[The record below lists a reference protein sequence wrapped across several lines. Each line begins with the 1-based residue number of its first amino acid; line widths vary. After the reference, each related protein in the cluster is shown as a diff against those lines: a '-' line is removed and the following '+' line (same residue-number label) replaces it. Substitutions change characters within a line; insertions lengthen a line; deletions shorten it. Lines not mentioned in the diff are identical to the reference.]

1 MTLSAHLSNP
11 PLAHVVPLEQP
22 FIQTSR
28 LSLSALQS
36 DSSLKPLSLDGDS
49 QLAGLY
55 ANSLRTQCDKPW
67 FIGSEPIGPIPPDST
82 FGQWRQ
88 HLGALLQSPD
98 FKDWAQTNRIDLSKP
113 ISLFPERG
121 NTPGFAALRVKPLAG
136 ARSQSVAP
144 KYFGSFV
151 GDRSHALPL
160 SWPLIMQAAA
170 VLANGQTYIVAPRDD
185 MAQVKDVA
193 AFYGETLPTTVD
205 AANDGAARLE
215 QQKAFTGSA
224 HLNHEDALENQKTEM
239 ADINNRHTFSD
250 QIINRVLAAFVPLYR
265 DAQEK
270 AQLPPD
276 AVGYMSP
283 DQFEARVKSDLEQ
296 LLGVITLPIDPHSSY
311 HRDQGLTA
319 GGTVSLKRFIEDNGW
334 MMPTTL
340 AELRNLTIST
350 TAASPL
356 SPPHGNLGGA
366 LSWPIPPS
374 HQAQLSSYKPL
385 AMLPGAK
392 YGLFRQLTSKL
403 ALDQSTLA
411 QPRRVIENIINSA
424 EGQRVGKSLEANFA
438 GFPTETSVAD
448 WLLTALQLSLDQET
462 LLDRSGAP
470 SRNKVAGFDL
480 AHSEHFGKHP
490 STVVTALSD
499 HLEDKQKAT
508 SELAPVAAHLL
519 LSRRAPAYL
528 VKDIPAGVT
537 CGSHSWVSLEVA
549 VARLEAKAPGSTA
562 LMTYAQ
568 VINLAERAPLTIE
581 ERVVAASAQQFALMD
596 WGIANG
602 VIAANPKDE
611 YTALQMDGVRA
622 AYNAQLEAL
631 SAGSQAFSREMPT
644 RRALALKALKEAF
657 GEGIDFE
664 KQCLEAMTKDRDD
677 VGPHSV
683 VDIYMNGGFTGAL
696 GRGWTSNDPSVPVD
710 RLNVVKDLP
719 DINDVFGKAFA
730 VYRAQ
735 MEKALGAQVKHLIAT
750 LPLEDRKNIEH
761 GKLDTFK
768 QVRVSTDSFG
778 GTKRDTLTNRTGL
791 LIRTERQG
799 VVSVYE
805 INLEKNTLTQRDD
818 LKSVVPGALV
828 TEHRAGISST
838 EYPKVLPKENH
849 AATVNDETVSDSIPN
864 SFTSDRSAYIADAL
878 VTHADLG
885 SFEHQAKGQTTFDT
899 RQPWYK
905 HASAFVVN
913 FLPVYPAIKSFQAG
927 DIGAGIVDLAFDAFG
942 FMVGLGA
949 AAKAAKG
956 VQAGVSSVNT
966 LGRLTKVFGS
976 AAMSALNPLD
986 AFANLVALPL
996 KGLQKGA
1003 VGGYKLLAG
1012 STDSYDLL
1020 KAGKNVDA
1028 SSYGTFKFNNDFM
1041 EGPAVLKQDKWYA
1054 YSPITQQPYGP
1065 PLKDFLPAARIEVDH
1080 FGAWTRASDPT
1091 RLIDKDLV
1099 KQWKRIVG
1107 EHRNGPEKTKF
1118 DDGYTLG
1125 NPKIVEK
1132 LSSTSSIED
1141 IMRLATEQ
1149 GMTAEQIGVLV
1160 RRYDDIAYR
1169 IGKSRSTRFINS
1181 IEPRFGNVMPMPQV
1195 VYFSQT
1201 AQLSD
1206 GQCAAL
1212 SRAMATA
1219 MAQGKEATVIKNLYT
1234 AAAFPADPASRRFI
1248 ERLRKLQD
1256 QVGGETSFHARM
1268 PLRQLSYQNM
1278 VKELDAATASKSL
1291 MIDSPRHAMAA
1302 GVRIENG
1309 QKSFYFYDPNLGV
1322 ATFQSADAMEAGL
1335 KKVFHDKKLGQH
1347 YKTHSTDPNKLEFKV
1362 FDHDDAW
1369 QAKNSVFSADFK
1381 KLYEDPI
1388 IPSGVP
1394 RSLSHLE
1401 LKKNWE
1407 ILHTHPDN
1415 QSLICYRAALRVGQA
1430 EKTLSTKVHDAV
1442 VARADPLAATN
1453 YSPSYLDIMGIK
1465 PDSLKTTFNAA
1476 DITESGLI
1484 NFKHA
1489 YEGGG
1494 FGHTVYVQKTKNNE
1508 LFLFNTN
1515 SLDLDVAMTRNGNP
1529 PQISGGMTVY
1539 NLDNANGKGLQAF
1552 LDGFDGK
1559 PGWQFAFTP
1568 SSVLNANVQK
1578 LTP

>member
-1 MTLSAHLSNP
+1 MTLSAHLSTPSLAHFVPLAP
-11 PLAHVVPLEQP
+11 PL
-22 FIQTSR
+22 IQAPR
-28 LSLSALQS
+28 LSLSALQTDAS
-36 DSSLKPLSLDGDS
+36 VQPPSVDGDR
-49 QLAGLY
+49 QLAELY
-55 ANSLRTQCDKPW
+55 VNSLRTHSDKPW
-67 FIGSEPIGPIPPDST
+67 SIGDQPIGPIPPDST

-88 HLGALLQSPD
+88 QLSALLQSPD
-98 FKDWAQTNRIDLSKP
+98 LKDWAQKNRIDLSKP
-113 ISLFPERG
+113 FSLFPPQG

-136 ARSQSVAP
+136 ARSQSVTS

-160 SWPLIMQAAA
+160 SWSLIMQAAA
-170 VLANGQTYIVAPRDD
+170 VLANGQTYIVAPRGD
-185 MAQVKDVA
+185 MAQVKEVA
-193 AFYGETLPTTVD
+193 AFYGEALPTTVD
-205 AANDGAARLE
+205 AANDRAAQLE
-215 QQKAFTGSA
+215 QQNVFAGSA
-224 HLNHEDALENQKTEM
+224 HLNHGDALEHQKTQM
-239 ADINNRHTFSD
+239 ADVNNRHTFSN
-250 QIINRVLAAFVPLYR
+250 QIINRVLAAFVALYL

-270 AQLPPD
+270 AQLPPGS
-276 AVGYMSP
+276 VGYISP
-283 DQFEARVKSDLEQ
+283 DQFKARVKNDLEQ
-296 LLGVITLPIDPHSSY
+296 LLGVITLPIDPHSPY
-311 HRDQGLTA
+311 YRDQGLAAA
-319 GGTVSLKRFIEDNGW
+319 GSASLKRFIEDNGW

-340 AELRNLTIST
+340 AELRNLATST
-350 TAASPL
+350 TAAAPL

-366 LSWPIPPS
+366 LSWPLPPS
-374 HQAQLSSYKPL
+374 HQDQLSSYQPL

-403 ALDQSTLA
+403 VLDRSTLA
-411 QPRRVIENIINSA
+411 QPRRVIESIINST
-424 EGQRVGKSLEANFA
+424 EGQRVGTSLEAKFA
-438 GFPTETSVAD
+438 GLSSETSVAD

-480 AHSEHFGKHP
+480 AHSEHVGKHP

-508 SELAPVAAHLL
+508 AELAPVAAYLL

-568 VINLAERAPLTIE
+568 VITLAERAPITVE
-581 ERVVAASAQQFALMD
+581 DRMVAASAQQAALMD

-602 VIAANPKDE
+602 VITANAKDE
-611 YTALQMDGVRA
+611 YAALQMDSVRT
-622 AYNAQLEAL
+622 AYNAQLEEL
-631 SAGSQAFSREMPT
+631 SAGSQAFSREMPA
-644 RRALALKALKEAF
+644 RRALALGALKKAF

-664 KQCLEAMTKDRDD
+664 KQSLEAVAKGRDD

-696 GRGWTSNDPSVPVD
+696 GRGWTSNDPSVPIN

-719 DINDVFGKAFA
+719 DINVVFAKAFA
-730 VYRAQ
+730 VYAAQ
-735 MEKALGAQVKHLIAT
+735 MEKAMGAQVKHLIAT
-750 LPLEDRKNIEH
+750 LPLEARKNIEQ
-761 GKLDTFK
+761 GTLETFK
-768 QVRVSTDSFG
+768 QVQVSTDNYG
-778 GTKRDTLTNRTGL
+778 ETKRRTLTNRTGL

-799 VVSVYE
+799 VVTVYE
-805 INLEKNTLTQRDD
+805 INLEKNTLSRRDD
-818 LKSVVPGALV
+818 LKNVVPGAMV
-828 TEHRAGISST
+828 APYRAGFSVS
-838 EYPKVLPKENH
+838 EYPRVLPKKNH
-849 AATVNDETVSDSIPN
+849 AATVKDETASDSIPN
-864 SFTSDRSAYIADAL
+864 SFNSDRTAYIADAL
-878 VTHADLG
+878 VSHADIR
-885 SFEHQAKGQTTFDT
+885 SFENQARGQTTFDT
-899 RQPWYK
+899 RLPWYK

-913 FLPVYPAIKSFQAG
+913 FLPLYPAIKSFQAG

-956 VQAGVSSVNT
+956 VQAGVSSLNT
-966 LGRLTKVFGS
+966 LGRLTKVFGRT
-976 AAMSALNPLD
+976 AMSTLNPLD

-1012 STDSYDLL
+1012 STDSYELL

-1028 SSYGTFKFNNDFM
+1028 SSYGTFKFNNDFI

-1054 YSPITQQPYGP
+1054 YNPITQQPYGS

-1091 RLIDKDLV
+1091 RRIDEAMV
-1099 KQWKRIVG
+1099 NNWKRVVG
-1107 EHRNGPEKTKF
+1107 EYRSGPEKTRF

-1125 NPKIVEK
+1125 DPKIVEK

-1141 IMRLATEQ
+1141 IMRLATKR

-1160 RRYDDIAYR
+1160 RRYDDIAYGV
-1169 IGKSRSTRFINS
+1169 GKSRSTRFINR
-1181 IEPRFGNVMPMPQV
+1181 IEPRFGNVVPVPQV

-1219 MAQGKEATVIKNLYT
+1219 MAHGKEKTLIKNLYT

-1248 ERLRKLQD
+1248 ERLRKLQA
-1256 QVGGETSFHARM
+1256 QVGGETSFHAGM
-1268 PLRQLSYQNM
+1268 PIRQVSYQNM

-1291 MIDSPRHAMAA
+1291 MIDSPNHAMAA

-1309 QKSFYFYDPNLGV
+1309 QKNFYFYDPNLGV
-1322 ATFQSADAMEAGL
+1322 ATFPSADAMEAGL
-1335 KKVFHDKKLGQH
+1335 KKVFHDKKLGPH
-1347 YKTHSTDPNKLEFKV
+1347 YKTHSTDANKLEFKV

-1369 QAKNSVFSADFK
+1369 QARNSVFSADFK
-1381 KLYEDPI
+1381 TLYEDPI

-1407 ILHTHPDN
+1407 VLHTHPAN
-1415 QSLICYRAALRVGQA
+1415 KGLICYRAALRVGQA
-1430 EKTLSTKVHDAV
+1430 ERTLSTKVYDAV
-1442 VARADPLAATN
+1442 LARMDTLAATN

-1465 PDSLKTTFNAA
+1465 PDNLKTTFNAA
-1476 DITESGLI
+1476 DIKESGLI

-1489 YEGGG
+1489 NDGGD
-1494 FGHTVYVQKTKNNE
+1494 FGHTVYVQKTKHNE

-1515 SLDLDVAMTRNGNP
+1515 SPDLDVAMIRHGNP
-1529 PQISGGMTVY
+1529 PQVSGGMTVY
-1539 NLDNANGKGLQAF
+1539 HLDKANGKGLQAF

-1559 PGWQFAFTP
+1559 QGWQFAFTP
-1568 SSVLNANVQK
+1568 ASVLNANVQK
-1578 LTP
+1578 LSH

>member
-1 MTLSAHLSNP
+1 MTLSAQLSTP
-11 PLAHVVPLEQP
+11 SLAHFVPLEPP

-28 LSLSALQS
+28 LSLSALQTDAS
-36 DSSLKPLSLDGDS
+36 VQPPSVDGDS
-49 QLAGLY
+49 QLAQLY
-55 ANSLRTQCDKPW
+55 ANSLHSHSDKPW
-67 FIGSEPIGPIPPDST
+67 SIGDQPIGPIPPDST

-88 HLGALLQSPD
+88 QLSALLQSTD
-98 FKDWAQTNRIDLSKP
+98 FKDWAQKNRIDLSKP
-113 ISLFPERG
+113 ISLFPPQG

-136 ARSQSVAP
+136 ARNQSVTS

-160 SWPLIMQAAA
+160 SWPLIMQAAT
-170 VLANGQTYIVAPRDD
+170 VLANGQTYIAAPRND
-185 MAQVKDVA
+185 MAQVKEVA
-193 AFYGETLPTTVD
+193 AFYGEALPTTVD
-205 AANDGAARLE
+205 AANDRAAQLE
-215 QQKAFTGSA
+215 QQRVFASSA
-224 HLNHEDALENQKTEM
+224 HLNHADAFEHQKREM
-239 ADINNRHTFSD
+239 GDINNRHTFNN
-250 QIINRVLAAFVPLYR
+250 QIITRVLAAFAPIHL

-270 AQLPPD
+270 AQLPTGS
-276 AVGYMSP
+276 VGYMTP
-283 DQFEARVKSDLEQ
+283 DQLAARVKNDLETI
-296 LLGVITLPIDPHSSY
+296 LGVITLPIDPHSSY
-311 HRDQGLTA
+311 HRDQGLET
-319 GGTVSLKRFIEDNGW
+319 GSTVSLKRFVEDNGW
-334 MMPTTL
+334 MMPTNL
-340 AELRNLTIST
+340 AELRNLFSSI

-356 SPPHGNLGGA
+356 PPLHGNLGGA
-366 LSWPIPPS
+366 LSWPLPPS
-374 HQAQLSSYKPL
+374 RQDQLSSYQPL

-392 YGLFRQLTSKL
+392 YGLFRQLTSRL

-411 QPRRVIENIINSA
+411 QPRRVIESIINSA
-424 EGQRVGKSLEANFA
+424 EGQRVGTSLEAKFA
-438 GFPTETSVAD
+438 GLSTQTSVAD
-448 WLLTALQLSLDQET
+448 WLLTALQLSLDQEP

-470 SRNKVAGFDL
+470 SRNNVAGLDL
-480 AHSEHFGKHP
+480 AQSEHFGKHP

-499 HLEDKQKAT
+499 HLEGKQKAT
-508 SELAPVAAHLL
+508 AELAPVAAYLL

-537 CGSHSWVSLEVA
+537 YGSHSWVSLEVA

-568 VINLAERAPLTIE
+568 VINLAERAPITLE
-581 ERVVAASAQQFALMD
+581 ERVVAASAQNTALKD
-596 WGIANG
+596 WGVANG
-602 VIAANPKDE
+602 VICANANDE
-611 YTALQMDGVRA
+611 YSALQLDTVRA
-622 AYNAQLEAL
+622 AYNAQLKEL
-631 SAGSQAFSREMPT
+631 SAGSQAFSSAMPT
-644 RRALALKALKEAF
+644 RRALALVALKKAF

-664 KQCLEAMTKDRDD
+664 KQCLEAVTKDRDD

-696 GRGWTSNDPSVPVD
+696 GRGWTSNDPSVSID

-719 DINDVFGKAFA
+719 DINAVFAKAFA
-730 VYRAQ
+730 DYAAQ
-735 MEKALGAQVKHLIAT
+735 MDKAMGAQVKHLIAT
-750 LPLEDRKNIEH
+750 LPLEARKNIEQ
-761 GKLDTFK
+761 GTLETFK
-768 QVRVSTDSFG
+768 QVQVSTDNFG

-791 LIRTERQG
+791 LLRTERQG
-799 VVSVYE
+799 VVTVYE
-805 INLEKNTLTQRDD
+805 INLQKNTLSQRDD
-818 LKSVVPGALV
+818 LKNVVPGALV
-828 TEHRAGISST
+828 ESYRAGFSVS
-838 EYPKVLPKENH
+838 EYPKVLPKGNH
-849 AATVNDETVSDSIPN
+849 AAPVRDETASDRIPN
-864 SFTSDRSAYIADAL
+864 SFNSDRTAYIADAL
-878 VTHADLG
+878 VSHAHIR
-885 SFEHQAKGQTTFDT
+885 SFEEQARGQTAFDT
-899 RQPWYK
+899 RLPWYK

-956 VQAGVSSVNT
+956 VQAGVSSLNT
-966 LGRLTKVFGS
+966 LGRLTKVFGRT
-976 AAMSALNPLD
+976 AMSTLNPLD
-986 AFANLVALPL
+986 AFANLAALPL

-1028 SSYGTFKFNNDFM
+1028 SSYGTFKFDNGFI

-1054 YSPITQQPYGP
+1054 YNPITQQPYGP

-1080 FGAWTRASDPT
+1080 FGAWTRASAPA
-1091 RLIDKDLV
+1091 RRIDEAMVNK
-1099 KQWKRIVG
+1099 WKRVVG
-1107 EHRNGPEKTKF
+1107 EYRSGPEKTKF

-1125 NPKIVEK
+1125 DPKIVEK
-1132 LSSTSSIED
+1132 LSSTASIED
-1141 IMRLATEQ
+1141 IMRLATKQ

-1160 RRYDDIAYR
+1160 RRYDDIAYGV
-1169 IGKSRSTRFINS
+1169 GKSRSARFINS

-1206 GQCAAL
+1206 GQCAGL

-1219 MAQGKEATVIKNLYT
+1219 MAHGKEETLIKNLYT
-1234 AAAFPADPASRRFI
+1234 AAAFPADPASRKFI

-1256 QVGGETSFHARM
+1256 QVGGEASFHAGM
-1268 PLRQLSYQNM
+1268 PIRQVSYQSM

-1291 MIDSPRHAMAA
+1291 MIDSPQHAMAA

-1309 QKSFYFYDPNLGV
+1309 KKSFYFYDPNLGV
-1322 ATFQSADAMEAGL
+1322 ATFPSAGSLEAGL
-1335 KKVFHDKKLGQH
+1335 KKVFHDKKLGPH
-1347 YKTHSTDPNKLEFKV
+1347 YKTHSTDANKLEFKV

-1401 LKKNWE
+1401 LKRNWG

-1415 QSLICYRAALRVGQA
+1415 QGLVCYRAALRVGQA

-1442 VARADPLAATN
+1442 LARADTLAATN

-1465 PDSLKTTFNAA
+1465 PGNLKTTFNAS
-1476 DITESGLI
+1476 DIKESGLI

-1489 YEGGG
+1489 NEGGG

-1515 SLDLDVAMTRNGNP
+1515 SPDLDVAMIRNGNP
-1529 PQISGGMTVY
+1529 PQLSGGMTVY
-1539 NLDNANGKGLQAF
+1539 NLDNANGKGLQTF